1 MNAPQNAARQAVTAV
16 VLTFNGQR
24 LLRECLASLDFCD
37 EILVVDSGSTDATL
51 AIAAEFGARVL
62 TRAWEGTI
70 PQFQFAFAHVTT
82 PWIVTIDQ
90 DEYLSPELRALIIE
104 KLEKPDGA
112 PGYMVKRRSFYLD
125 RFLKHSGWYP
135 DWLFRVFRADGY
147 VLQGTLPHEEF
158 RPKGEAGRLHADIVH
173 YPYEDL
179 AEHLRKIASYTKTS
193 AEIMYARGK
202 RCGVAGALLRA
213 LGRFVKKYLF
223 KRGFLDGRAGFV
235 LALYD
240 MLYVFQKYLL
250 LEEMRLRGKD
260 DSRR

>member
-1 MNAPQNAARQAVTAV
+1 MRQPITAV

-24 LLRECLASLDFCD
+24 LLRQCLESLAFCD
-37 EILVVDSGSTDATL
+37 EILVVDSGSTDETL
-51 AIAAEFGARVL
+51 AIAAEFKARVL

-70 PQFQFAFAHVTT
+70 PQFTFAFEHVQT
-82 PWIVTIDQ
+82 PWIITLDQ
-90 DEYLSPELRALIIE
+90 DEVLSPELRENVLSR
-104 KLEKPDGA
+104 LEN
-112 PGYMVKRRSFYLD
+112 PGNACGFWVRRSSFYFE
-125 RFLKHSGWYP
+125 RFMGHSGWYP

-158 RPKGEAGRLHADIVH
+158 RPKGEAPRLQADIIH

-179 AEHLRKIASYTKTS
+179 AEHLRKISSYTKTA

-202 RCGVAGALLRA
+202 RCGVTGAIFRA
-213 LGRFVKKYLF
+213 LGRFVKKYVF

-250 LEEMRLRGKD
+250 LEEMRVRERQGRKEP
-260 DSRR
+260 